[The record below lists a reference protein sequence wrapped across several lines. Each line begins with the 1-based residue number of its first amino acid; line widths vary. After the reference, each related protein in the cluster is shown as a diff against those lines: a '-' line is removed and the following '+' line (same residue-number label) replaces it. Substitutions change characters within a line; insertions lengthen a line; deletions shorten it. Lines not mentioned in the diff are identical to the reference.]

1 MLPLRHSVRMSVS
14 SEDNIS
20 LANILLGAK
29 NAPNFGP
36 KSNFASWER
45 HCALQFWDQES
56 TVASFSFPFR
66 SFSFPSTHS
75 YGLAGGPGP
84 RIHCCSLFL
93 SFSFPSTHSYVLAGG
108 LGPRIHCCILFLS
121 FTHSYVLAGGLGP
134 RIHCCILF
142 LSFSFPS
149 THSYVLAGGPGNDSG
164 TPKTKPVVL
173 FHQTERNLEAAQY
186 QAAAPSRLVG
196 LLVSRLG
203 AEKGPVVGQ

>member
-75 YGLAGGPGP
+75 YGLAGGPGTKNP
-84 RIHCCSLFL
+84 LLHPFPFLFL
-93 SFSFPSTHSYVLAGG
+93 SFYTFLRFSWGPGTKNPLLHPFPFLQFWDQESTVA
-108 LGPRIHCCILFLS
+108 
-121 FTHSYVLAGGLGP
+121 
-134 RIHCCILF
+134 
-142 LSFSFPS
+142 SFSFPF
-149 THSYVLAGGPGNDSG
+149 P
-164 TPKTKPVVL
+164 
-173 FHQTERNLEAAQY
+173 F
-186 QAAAPSRLVG
+186 
-196 LLVSRLG
+196 LLHI
-203 AEKGPVVGQ
+203 PTF